1 MIYVCKPI
9 TREYCQIAGN
19 LAIRMNMN
27 EHTAW
32 LATLAFATPAFAT
45 LLIATLL
52 LTTSDR
58 DSFNCNGKNPRLL
71 QPSPLQPWALQPC
84 PLYPRPLA
92 TLPVATLRLETLLLA
107 ALALAKLPSGADS
120 RQGCAFCTLPSES
133 SLGVR
138 IIRPYH
144 TERGVQR
151 LCSLEPGTLCIHAI
165 SV

>member
-19 LAIRMNMN
+19 LAFRMNMN

-32 LATLAFATPAFAT
+32 LVTLASAALAFAT

-71 QPSPLQPWALQPC
+71 QPSPLQPSAVQPC
-84 PLYPRPLA
+84 PLYPWPLA

-120 RQGCAFCTLPSES
+120 RQGCAFWH
-133 SLGVR
+133 
-138 IIRPYH
+138 PYH
-144 TERGVQR
+144 QGEGGGR
-151 LCSLEPGTLCIHAI
+151 PGRHRTHTNKGEVGQGALGP
-165 SV
+165 

>member
-92 TLPVATLRLETLLLA
+92 TLPVATLRLETLA
-107 ALALAKLPSGADS
+107 PCSPGACKTALGGRFSTGVCILHPPIPS
-120 RQGCAFCTLPSES
+120 
-133 SLGVR
+133 
-138 IIRPYH
+138 
-144 TERGVQR
+144 RGGGPTGPWD
-151 LCSLEPGTLCIHAI
+151 L
-165 SV
+165 